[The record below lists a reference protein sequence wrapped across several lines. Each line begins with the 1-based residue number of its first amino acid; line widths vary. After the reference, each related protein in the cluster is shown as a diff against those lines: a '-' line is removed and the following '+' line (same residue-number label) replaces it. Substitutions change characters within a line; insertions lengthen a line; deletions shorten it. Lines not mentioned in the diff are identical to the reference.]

1 MPMKFVATLDGAD
14 HQFEVEELA
23 AHALRLKAR
32 QGREFEVDVHRVGH
46 SSYSILI
53 DNRSFDFEIVLEGE
67 ELVVASRG
75 WSGSCNALAD
85 AAQRSQQPGTRP
97 AAAGR
102 AALKA
107 MMPGRVVNVLVNL
120 GDEVAAQQGLL
131 VVEAMKMENE
141 LKAPKAGKIVELKV
155 KPGQTVEKGELLL
168 VVE

>member
-1 MPMKFVATLDGAD
+1 MPMRLVATLDGAE
-14 HQFEVEELA
+14 HQLEVEELD
-23 AHALRLKAR
+23 AHALRLKIGGR
-32 QGREFEVDVHRVGH
+32 QFEVDVHRVGH

-53 DNRSFDFEIVLEGE
+53 DHRSFDFEVEREGE

-75 WSGSCNALAD
+75 GAARVTLVD
-85 AAQRSQQPGTRP
+85 AARRAHRPGTR
-97 AAAGR
+97 AVAAGK
-102 AALKA
+102 AVLKA
-107 MMPGRVVNVLVNL
+107 MMPGRVVNVLVKL

-155 KPGQTVEKGELLL
+155 KAGQTVEKGELLL

>member
-1 MPMKFVATLDGAD
+1 MPTKLVATLDGAE
-14 HQFEVEELA
+14 HQLEVEERS
-23 AHALRLKAR
+23 AHALRLKVGER
-32 QGREFEVDVHRVGH
+32 QFKVDVTRVGH

-53 DNRSFDFEIVLEGE
+53 DNRSFDFEVVREGD

-75 WSGSCNALAD
+75 GAARVTLTD
-85 AAQRSQQPGTRP
+85 AARRSRHPGARP
-97 AAAGR
+97 AAIGK

-120 GDEVAAQQGLL
+120 GDEVAANQGLL

-168 VVE
+168 VIE

>member
-1 MPMKFVATLDGAD
+1 MPMKFVAMLDGAE
-14 HQFEVEELA
+14 HQLEVEELT
-23 AHALRLKAR
+23 AHALRLKIGER
-32 QGREFEVDVHRVGH
+32 QFEVDVNRVGH

-53 DNRSFDFEIVLEGE
+53 DNRSFDFEVVREGE

-75 WSGSCNALAD
+75 GAARVTLVD
-85 AAQRSQQPGTRP
+85 AARRSRHAGAARP
-97 AAAGR
+97 VAAGK
-102 AALKA
+102 AVLKA
-107 MMPGRVVNVLVNL
+107 MMPGRVVNVLVNV